1 MELFY
6 NIQNKSRDLLM
17 IDYLYGHLDLKS
29 IGSIIVDV
37 NGIGYEVSVPA
48 STFLKLPGTR
58 NLVKIFIVESAA
70 GMYGGVVSLYGF
82 LTIEERDMYLLI
94 KDEVPGT
101 GAKKAMEYIDKIS
114 KSFMDF
120 KTAIISKNL
129 SMLNE
134 IFGFTKKTADKLIV
148 ALKDKISTV
157 NVLSEEKQASAKTIE
172 NTMVLEAIAG
182 LTTLGYKMQQA
193 RVAVINVYERNE
205 NITLE
210 DLIRK
215 SLAYNGKQLV
225 QNDKR

>member
-1 MELFY
+1 
-6 NIQNKSRDLLM
+6 M
-17 IDYLYGHLDLKS
+17 IDYLYGTLDSKS
-29 IGSIIVDV
+29 TDGIIVDV
-37 NGIGYEVSVPA
+37 NGIGYEISVPI
-48 STFLKLPGTR
+48 STFLKLPETR
-58 NLVKIFIVESAA
+58 NPIKIYIVESVT
-70 GMYGGVVSLYGF
+70 GIYGGVISLYGF